1 VLPSFSELS
10 ALCLHMAHCAAA
22 KSTEDKKRESDRK
35 TTKRVRFMFL
45 KLRFE
50 ITTKINA
57 VKLFYTTS
65 ICAYKDRPNSHVA
78 VKHLCCERAHAIDNI
93 PFCFTTKLSTHIG
106 NLIPTEL

>member
-1 VLPSFSELS
+1 MPMLRPIASVLPSFSELS

-22 KSTEDKKRESDRK
+22 KSTEVKKRESDRK
-35 TTKRVRFMFL
+35 TTKREHFMFL

-65 ICAYKDRPNSHVA
+65 ICTYKDRLNSRVCSKTF
-78 VKHLCCERAHAIDNI
+78 VL
-93 PFCFTTKLSTHIG
+93 
-106 NLIPTEL
+106 